1 MIINKVFT
9 YTQGCV
15 YYDEGKYK
23 EAFDIFLNLAKNN
36 NVDAQNN
43 IACMYLDGFGVEKDI
58 EKALFWFHK
67 AIENKNENSEY
78 HLGQYKINSGNIEEG
93 LILLNKAYMHC
104 QDDATFLLANYFY
117 EGTYVEQNI
126 VKSLKLFEEAAILGN
141 KESLLKL
148 ITHINEKKGKLSA
161 IKKVLQ
167 VLSRIAYLRLSSF
180 YR

>member
-1 MIINKVFT
+1 MNVNKVFT
-9 YTQGCV
+9 YTQGCL

-23 EAFDIFLNLAKNN
+23 EAFDIFLNLAKND

-58 EKALFWFHK
+58 EEAFFWFEK
-67 AIENKNENSEY
+67 AIKNENENSEY

-104 QDDATFLLANYFY
+104 QDDATYLLANYY
-117 EGTYVEQNI
+117 YNGTYVQQDI
-126 VKSLKLFEEAAILGN
+126 IKSLKLFEEAAILGN
-141 KESLLKL
+141 KEALLK
-148 ITHINEKKGKLSA
+148 IIIYIDEKKGKLSA
-161 IKKVLQ
+161 IKKILQ
-167 VLSRIAYLRLSSF
+167 VLARIVHLRLSSI